1 MVDTWVIRALSA
13 LLAVALM
20 GAYLP
25 AKESKI
31 RRSAIYFQTHLQT
44 GATDFYLPPRSP
56 GGTIRPVAKGYQRN
70 SF

>member
-1 MVDTWVIRALSA
+1 
-13 LLAVALM
+13 M

-31 RRSAIYFQTHLQT
+31 RRSAIHFQTHLQT